1 MRTIALLARVI
12 AGLVSFLYMAVLL
25 PLVEFPAFDWGSTRS
40 LWFVGM
46 WAMSLA
52 WFPLLIVHLFR
63 KRMSERTVNIASV
76 SLALLVGG
84 FFVAMR
90 VASYLRVGL

>member
-1 MRTIALLARVI
+1 MRTICLLARAI

-25 PLVEFPAFDWGSTRS
+25 PNVDFPAFQWASTRS
-40 LWFVGM
+40 LWFAGM

-63 KRMSERTVNIASV
+63 KHLSERALNVTSI

-84 FFVAMR
+84 FFAAVQA
-90 VASYLRVGL
+90 ASYLRAGI